1 MTMKPTT
8 LALLLLTTVGLSI
21 AQAQTYQWK
30 DSNGRTIISD
40 APPPGNVRQSKTV
53 SGGPVSEQG
62 KSVAEREMEFKKRQQ
77 EAKEKADKDSKS
89 NAAKADQ
96 QENCQR
102 ARQQLAALES
112 GQRIANTDANGER
125 RFMED
130 DERQKEIQRTRK
142 IISEKCI

>member
-1 MTMKPTT
+1 
-8 LALLLLTTVGLSI
+8 
-21 AQAQTYQWK
+21 
-30 DSNGRTIISD
+30 
-40 APPPGNVRQSKTV
+40 
-53 SGGPVSEQG
+53 
-62 KSVAEREMEFKKRQQ
+62 MEFKKRQQ